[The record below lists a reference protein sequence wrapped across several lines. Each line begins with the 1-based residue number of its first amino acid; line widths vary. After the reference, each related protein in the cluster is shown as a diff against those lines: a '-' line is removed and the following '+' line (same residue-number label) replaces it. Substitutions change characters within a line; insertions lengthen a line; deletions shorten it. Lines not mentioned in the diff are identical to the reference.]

1 MKSVLTR
8 VRSSK
13 QLINALKRYRKL
25 KHLTQSQLGQ
35 SAGLPQ
41 TTISKIE
48 VEMVDPTLTTLF
60 RMLAALELE
69 LEIRPRKKE
78 SGDWLLEEA
87 KR

>member
-13 QLINALKRYRKL
+13 QLISALKRYRKL
-25 KHLTQSQLGQ
+25 KRLTQNQLGQ

-41 TTISKIE
+41 TTISKVE
-48 VEMVDPTLTTLF
+48 VELIDPTLTTLF

-78 SGDWLLEEA
+78 SDEWLLEET